1 MAVQIGGSMRRWR
14 NPVSEN
20 KIGPYAGG
28 INNYSDISAIADNE
42 MTDCVNFDIDLDGSL
57 KSRPPWKLLYGAS
70 NTITTGTLP
79 PDSFQLMLGSFVYQ
93 GVQFVIFN
101 SCHTGTFA
109 AWICYIGGV
118 NDGTIAKIA
127 DGTYSN
133 AIRYADDI
141 YLTPGPEGG
150 TASLGTGQKY
160 NLGTGLVTALTN
172 MPRGYAA
179 TVYKD
184 RLWISGRRNIA
195 NNSRLFFSDLAVF
208 DTFQGSSFFDINQ
221 GDGDAV
227 NDLIVYQDNLV
238 IFKDNGTY
246 VLSYDQGPPQ
256 AVLQQVST
264 TIGAMGLRCVVAY
277 ENSIFVLQYNQVYE
291 MTNYNFTRVSVKVP
305 FEYDHTTPFEGQTS
319 TVDEWWKYAQ
329 SLSLVGD
336 RLYARFYNRVYV
348 YHLRLRAW
356 TRLESNDE
364 SINYIGHAV
373 QLDNTNTDLN
383 RGYESYV
390 ACSALGKVTDSA
402 GFGTTGAWKAYIKIY
417 IMQDRYENT
426 IQENGNIA
434 VVNQDI
440 NCSMTTKAYDM
451 GMSDHFKRLMHW
463 GIDCITG
470 RSVTGTI
477 FPFSI
482 AYKVTW
488 AQLHVYQW
496 HNLNTWGYPLFAVPS
511 ITQTQP
517 QGAGLARRF
526 IRFPKSLR
534 FRLVQFQV
542 DMVTTGNTSDGPAR
556 LYSLT
561 AFIAGKQLTPE
572 AVN

>member
-1 MAVQIGGSMRRWR
+1 MVRG
-14 NPVSEN
+14 NVSEL

-28 INNYSDISAIADNE
+28 INRYSDVSAIADDE
-42 MTDCVNFDIDLDGSL
+42 MVDCSNFDIDLDGSL
-57 KSRPPWKLLYGAS
+57 KSRPPWKLLYGLS
-70 NTITTGTLP
+70 TTITTGALP
-79 PDSFQLMLGSFVYQ
+79 PDSHQLMLGSFVFES
-93 GVQFVIFN
+93 VQFVIFN
-101 SCHTGTFA
+101 SCHTGTYA
-109 AWICYIGGV
+109 AWIYYLGGV
-118 NDGTIAKIA
+118 NNGTIAKIA

-133 AIRYADDI
+133 AIRYADDV

-150 TASLGTGQKY
+150 AASLGTGQKY

-208 DTFQGSSFFDINQ
+208 GTFQGSSFFDINQ
-221 GDGDAV
+221 GDGDAL
-227 NDLIVYQDNLV
+227 NDLLVYQDNL
-238 IFKDNGTY
+238 ILFKDNATY
-246 VLSYDQGPPQ
+246 VLSYDQGPAQ
-256 AVLQQVST
+256 SVLQQIST
-264 TIGAMGLRCVVAY
+264 TIGVMGLRCVQSY
-277 ENSIFVLQYNQVYE
+277 ENSIFVMQYNEVYE
-291 MTNYNFTRVSVKVP
+291 MTNYDYTRVSVKVP

-329 SLSLVGD
+329 SLSLIGD
-336 RLYARFYNRVYV
+336 RLVARFYNRLYV

-356 TRLESNDE
+356 TRWESGDE
-364 SINYIGHAV
+364 SINYIGHAIR
-373 QLDNTNTDLN
+373 LDNTNTDLN

-390 ACSALGKVTDSA
+390 ACSALGKVTDAA
-402 GFGTTGAWKAYIKIY
+402 GLGSSGAWKAYLKIY
-417 IMQDRYENT
+417 IFQDRYEDT
-426 IQENGNIA
+426 IQENGDITVSN
-434 VVNQDI
+434 VDI
-440 NCSMTTKAYDM
+440 NLSMTTKAYDV
-451 GMSDHFKRLMHW
+451 GLSHRFKRLMHW

-470 RSVTGTI
+470 RDVTGTI

-496 HNLNTWGYPLFAVPS
+496 HQLNTWGYPLFSVPS
-511 ITQTQP
+511 ITQSQP

-526 IRFPKSLR
+526 IRFPRSLR
-534 FRLVQFQV
+534 FRLIQFKV
-542 DMVTTGNTSDGPAR
+542 DMATSGNTSDGPAR

-561 AFIAGKQLTPE
+561 SFISAKELVSK